1 MLVGGAWERGYA
13 TMHFALFP
21 GFPAPEHKYAGR
33 TGYIFSH
40 EYEIIGK
47 GAEFSDQKGD
57 ILYALFIQLYI
68 QGSLCRVFAPC

>member
-13 TMHFALFP
+13 TMRLALFP
-21 GFPAPEHKYAGR
+21 GFPAPEHKYVGR
-33 TGYIFSH
+33 TVYIFSH
-40 EYEIIGK
+40 EYEIIRK
-47 GAEFSDQKGD
+47 GAEFSNKKGN